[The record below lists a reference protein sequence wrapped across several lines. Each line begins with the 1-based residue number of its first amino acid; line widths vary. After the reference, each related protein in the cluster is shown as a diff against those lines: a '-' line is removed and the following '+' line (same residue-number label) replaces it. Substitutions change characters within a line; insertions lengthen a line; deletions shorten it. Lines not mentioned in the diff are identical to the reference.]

1 MFSCRAAFEYENVSR
16 VALPLRMPL
25 PVAHGLLG
33 ASVVAA
39 MRPSRPLNDNW
50 RELMLGAFL
59 GICPDFDYF
68 LNLVPGL
75 GGGWHH
81 GFTHSFGF
89 AFLLGFL
96 VSLGAGQFRFKDVIT
111 YSLAI
116 VSHPLLDFFFTE
128 SNGVELFWPLSN
140 QRFRMQL
147 PNPIN
152 YGLRTT
158 SVWETSIDLLK
169 ISVIELMIFAPL
181 LLIVLWATKMSRRR
195 LRLSG
200 NNDYYESVDE

>member
-1 MFSCRAAFEYENVSR
+1 
-16 VALPLRMPL
+16 MPL

-33 ASVVAA
+33 ATVVAA
-39 MRPSRPLNDNW
+39 VRPSRPFNRNW
-50 RELMLGAFL
+50 RELVLGALL

-68 LNLVPGL
+68 LNLIPGL

-96 VSLGAGQFRFKDVIT
+96 VSLGSGKLRFKDVSI

-116 VSHPLLDFFFTE
+116 VSHPLLDFVFTE
-128 SNGVELFWPLSN
+128 SKGIELFWPFST
-140 QRFRMQL
+140 QRFRLQL

-152 YGLRTT
+152 YGLRDE
-158 SVWETSIDLLK
+158 SVWTALWDLLK
-169 ISVIELMIFAPL
+169 ISLIELMIFAPL
-181 LLIVLWATKMSRRR
+181 LLIVLWITKVSRRR

-200 NNDYYESVDE
+200 NNDYYESVDSDPN